1 MVLFYLFPAHLKKK
15 YENGSLSGNP
25 FLSSYNNFYFG
36 KNDNFH
42 FALMASLMIMVSI
55 HNACL
60 TNRYI
65 QINKYF
71 MKLMLLF
78 DFHLAIL
85 QLLLSS
91 SFYKNSKDNYFLMA
105 FSRSLD

>member
-1 MVLFYLFPAHLKKK
+1 MLLFYFFPAHLKKN
-15 YENGSLSGNP
+15 ENGSLSGKP
-25 FLSSYNNFYFG
+25 FLSSYNNFFFL

-55 HNACL
+55 HNTCL

-65 QINKYF
+65 QINKHF

-91 SFYKNSKDNYFLMA
+91 SIYKNSKDNYFLMA
-105 FSRSLD
+105 FSISLD